1 MLKLSDL
8 AVSVGDFELGGI
20 NLEIGAGEYF
30 VILGASGA
38 GKTVFLETLAGRYC
52 LKRGRIEMDGR
63 ELSSLPPERR
73 NIGFVYQNYELFP
86 HMTVEQNI
94 AFGLRYKGLSG
105 NERRRKTLEMME
117 VLSIAN
123 LKDCYTEGLSGGE
136 KQRTALGRSLVV
148 SPALL
153 LLDEPMS
160 ALDYVTKQRVR
171 DLVKQVHRRFS
182 PTVIHVTHDIEEAL
196 FFADRIGIIKDNTL
210 AAVFDP
216 GAISTMEKGDF
227 YAYL

>member
-38 GKTVFLETLAGRYC
+38 GKTVLLETLAGRHC
-52 LKRGRIEMDGR
+52 LKHGRIEMDGR
-63 ELSSLPPERR
+63 EISSLPPERR

-105 NERRRKTLEMME
+105 NERRRKALEMME

-123 LKDCYTEGLSGGE
+123 LKDCYTDALSGG
-136 KQRTALGRSLVV
+136 KSSGRRWHGRLWC
-148 SPALL
+148 
-153 LLDEPMS
+153 
-160 ALDYVTKQRVR
+160 R
-171 DLVKQVHRRFS
+171 RRFCCWTS
-182 PTVIHVTHDIEEAL
+182 P
-196 FFADRIGIIKDNTL
+196 
-210 AAVFDP
+210 
-216 GAISTMEKGDF
+216 
-227 YAYL
+227 